1 MDGKRHASEQGRTL
15 ENLVRL
21 AVWPAVLALAAGT
34 TALILTS
41 DVTSSPGLTAAL
53 TLLVGLSWSAIGLVQ
68 RLRRPANRLGSLML
82 LFGFVWFVGR
92 WIYVNPPL
100 LYTIGLFLG
109 ATFFAVLGHVL
120 LAFPGGRLEGRVS
133 RLLVT
138 AGYLDTIV
146 VVGIGNLFYDGA
158 PGGTRNLALV
168 DANATL
174 SDALK
179 NASRGIGI
187 ALFTVTLIILARRWR
202 GATPRWRHAFGL
214 AFWSGFAAVL
224 ASAISIL
231 SRAPYRS
238 LGWVDAIAYGIVAAV
253 PLALTIDLLRGTLG
267 RGAVA
272 DLVVELG
279 DTRAPG
285 HLRDAL
291 ARALH
296 DPTLSLAYWLPEQR
310 RYVDVEGRSVDL
322 PPDDVDT
329 VTTIVERE
337 GSPVAALV
345 HDATLRDEPELVQ
358 AVGAAAG
365 LALENE
371 RLQADLRA
379 RLAELRASRARM
391 VEATDAERRRL
402 ERNLHDGTQQRLVS
416 ISIALALAE
425 SKLASDGDGARG
437 ILEEARAGLATALE
451 ELRELSQGIHP
462 AVLTERGLEPA
473 LQELVYLAPVPIEL
487 DVLGDERLPESVEAA
502 AYYVVAEALAN
513 VAKYASAQAVS
524 VTVQRRNGLAV
535 VEVEDDGSGG
545 AVAAHGSGL
554 RGLSDRVEALGG
566 SLVVESP
573 RGVGTRLRAEIPCG
587 S

>member
-1 MDGKRHASEQGRTL
+1 L

-21 AVWPAVLALAAGT
+21 AIWPAVLALAAVT
-34 TALILTS
+34 AALILAS
-41 DVTSSPGLTAAL
+41 DVTDSPGLTAAL

-82 LFGFVWFVGR
+82 LFGFVWFAGR
-92 WIYVNPPL
+92 WIYVDPPF

-109 ATFFAVLGHVL
+109 AVFFAALGHVL
-120 LAFPGGRLEGRVS
+120 LAFPSGRLEGRFA
-133 RLLVT
+133 RALVV
-138 AGYLDTIV
+138 AGYLDTLV
-146 VVGIGNLFYDGA
+146 VVGVGTLFFE
-158 PGGTRNLALV
+158 GGDSDPRNLALV
-168 DANATL
+168 HANEPIA
-174 SDALK
+174 DGFK
-179 NASRGIGI
+179 NAARGIGI
-187 ALFTVTLIILARRWR
+187 ALFAATLIILGRRWR
-202 GATPRWRHAFGL
+202 RATPRWRHAFGIV
-214 AFWSGFAAVL
+214 FWAGFAAVF
-224 ASAISIL
+224 SSTISIA
-231 SRAPYRS
+231 SRAPFRP
-238 LGWVDAIAYGIVAAV
+238 LGWVDAISYVIVAAV
-253 PLALTIDLLRGTLG
+253 PLALTVDLLRGTLG

-272 DLVVELG
+272 ELVVQLG

-310 RYVDVEGRSVDL
+310 RYVDVEGRPVDL
-322 PPDDVDT
+322 PADDAAT
-329 VTTIVERE
+329 ATTIVERE

-345 HDATLRDEPELVQ
+345 HDATLRDEPDLVQ

-379 RLAELRASRARM
+379 RLSELRASRSRM

-416 ISIALALAE
+416 ISMALALAE
-425 SKLASDGDGARG
+425 SKLTSDPDRARG
-437 ILEEARAGLATALE
+437 ILEEARAGLATALQ

-462 AVLTERGLEPA
+462 AVLTERGLQRA
-473 LQELVYLAPVPIEL
+473 LQELVYLAPMPIHL
-487 DVLGDERLPESVEAA
+487 DVLGDERLPEPVEAA

-513 VAKYASAQAVS
+513 VAKYASAHAVS
-524 VTVQRRNGLAV
+524 VSVQRRDGFAV
-535 VEVEDDGSGG
+535 VEVADDGLGG
-545 AVAAHGSGL
+545 ANPAVGSGL
-554 RGLSDRVEALGG
+554 RGLADRVEALGG
-566 SLVVESP
+566 TLVLESP
-573 RGVGTRLRAEIPCG
+573 SGLGTRLRAEIPCA

>member
-1 MDGKRHASEQGRTL
+1 GVCGVAGGVRARAGGRAS
-15 ENLVRL
+15 RL
-21 AVWPAVLALAAGT
+21 APLVARCSFWVPAGPWGGGPGCPRRSSTRSGSSSARLSSPCWGTCCSRSRAAGSKEGFRACSSRRGTSTRSSSSASAICST
-34 TALILTS
+34 TARRGGRATS
-41 DVTSSPGLTAAL
+41 RSSTRTQRSPTRSRKRREASVSPSSP
-53 TLLVGLSWSAIGLVQ
+53 SPPS
-68 RLRRPANRLGSLML
+68 SL
-82 LFGFVWFVGR
+82 
-92 WIYVNPPL
+92 PP
-100 LYTIGLFLG
+100 
-109 ATFFAVLGHVL
+109 
-120 LAFPGGRLEGRVS
+120 
-133 RLLVT
+133 
-138 AGYLDTIV
+138 
-146 VVGIGNLFYDGA
+146 
-158 PGGTRNLALV
+158 
-168 DANATL
+168 
-174 SDALK
+174 
-179 NASRGIGI
+179 
-187 ALFTVTLIILARRWR
+187 ARRWR
-202 GATPRWRHAFGL
+202 RATPRWRHAFGL

-224 ASAISIL
+224 ASAISIA

-296 DPTLSLAYWLPEQR
+296 DPTLSLAYWLPQQR

-345 HDATLRDEPELVQ
+345 HDATLRDQPELVQ

-425 SKLASDGDGARG
+425 AKLASDGDGARG
-437 ILEEARAGLATALE
+437 VLEEARA
-451 ELRELSQGIHP
+451 R
-462 AVLTERGLEPA
+462 
-473 LQELVYLAPVPIEL
+473 
-487 DVLGDERLPESVEAA
+487 
-502 AYYVVAEALAN
+502 
-513 VAKYASAQAVS
+513 
-524 VTVQRRNGLAV
+524 
-535 VEVEDDGSGG
+535 
-545 AVAAHGSGL
+545 
-554 RGLSDRVEALGG
+554 
-566 SLVVESP
+566 
-573 RGVGTRLRAEIPCG
+573 
-587 S
+587 

>member
-1 MDGKRHASEQGRTL
+1 M

-34 TALILTS
+34 TALLLTS
-41 DVTSSPGLTAAL
+41 AVTSSPGLTAAL

-187 ALFTVTLIILARRWR
+187 ALFTVTLVILARRWR
-202 GATPRWRHAFGL
+202 RATPRWRHAFGL

-224 ASAISIL
+224 ASAISIA

-545 AVAAHGSGL
+545 ADAAHGSGL